1 MAKKKPA
8 KWLRVF
14 IFQHFDLASETH
26 PISNVFLL
34 YVSDKACQ
42 KIEKLITEQLEAANN
57 GGDEYTELQV
67 FTLPDILSEYHLYNG
82 STIEMRI
89 RNLTEMKKFVR
100 EEVKRLTY
108 ED

>member
-14 IFQHFDLASETH
+14 IFQHFNLANETR

-34 YVSDKACQ
+34 NVSDKACQ
-42 KIEKLITEQLEAANN
+42 KIEQSITERLEAANN

-67 FTLPDILSEYHLYNG
+67 FTLPDILSEYQ
-82 STIEMRI
+82 STIGPALRI
-89 RNLTEMKKFVR
+89 KNLTEMKKFVR
-100 EEVKRLTY
+100 KEVKRLTH